1 MAAPEPGERIR
12 VGYFSADVHNHATMY
27 LTLRL
32 FERHDSER
40 FAITLYSYGG
50 KRDAAVDTRL
60 AATPTRYRDVHALS
74 DAEIVA
80 LARADGLDIAVDLN
94 GYTKG
99 ARSGLFAARLAPVQI
114 NYLAFASTM
123 GAPFIDYI
131 VADPVLIPDSHR
143 GYYTEAVI
151 TLPDS
156 YQPTDETRPIAEDA
170 SSRRDHGLPE
180 AGTVFCAF
188 NANHKIQPRDFAIW
202 MRLLGAVEG
211 SVLWLLRS
219 GDRAEANL
227 MRAASAAGIDPA
239 RLVFA
244 PRLPHLPHLARHRH
258 ADLFLDTFAY
268 NAHTTASD
276 ALWAGLPLVTRIG
289 EQFAARVAASILTA
303 AGLPELITRS
313 DAEYEALALAL
324 ARDPARL
331 AALRTKLAA
340 GKASAPL
347 FDSLRYT
354 RHLEAAYE
362 AAHKRRIDGK
372 PPAPIRIAPD
382 MV

>member
-1 MAAPEPGERIR
+1 MIWFSRLPAQSRGILYMLISVIVFSSMYMTAKLLGERVDLSQVLWAR
-12 VGYFSADVHNHATMY
+12 
-27 LTLRL
+27 
-32 FERHDSER
+32 
-40 FAITLYSYGG
+40 YGG
-50 KRDAAVDTRL
+50 
-60 AATPTRYRDVHALS
+60 
-74 DAEIVA
+74 
-80 LARADGLDIAVDLN
+80 
-94 GYTKG
+94 
-99 ARSGLFAARLAPVQI
+99 Q
-114 NYLAFASTM
+114 
-123 GAPFIDYI
+123 
-131 VADPVLIPDSHR
+131 
-143 GYYTEAVI
+143 
-151 TLPDS
+151 
-156 YQPTDETRPIAEDA
+156 
-170 SSRRDHGLPE
+170 
-180 AGTVFCAF
+180 
-188 NANHKIQPRDFAIW
+188 
-202 MRLLGAVEG
+202 LL
-211 SVLWLLRS
+211 LLV
-219 GDRAEANL
+219 
-227 MRAASAAGIDPA
+227 
-239 RLVFA
+239 LVFA

-324 ARDPARL
+324 ARNPARL

-347 FDSLRYT
+347 FDSRRYT